1 MEHCR
6 FAAPLSSEAYARCFA
21 SFKQISNE
29 WEAMLR
35 WLRDELPARLSPQ
48 ETLRVLS
55 VGSGTGDFDFQLL
68 EVLRQKYAAIE
79 YVTIEPNPLECRELE
94 KRIASHTESQVRFE
108 ICPVTFE
115 AFATRKRFDLI
126 HLTHCLYYIPDHERA
141 IRACLELLTDHGRA
155 LIFHQTSKGINQ
167 IQHILMKRVKG
178 AEAEMFSSKEIERIL
193 RNLGITYQL
202 DTIDSFLDVTSCF
215 EAASETGEDLWC
227 FFLECDV
234 RPLLPVIRGEI
245 VNYLEGLCLEEEG
258 CKLLYHPVAVF
269 SLAK

>member
-35 WLRDELPARLSPQ
+35 WLREELLERLSPQ
-48 ETLRVLS
+48 EPLRVLS
-55 VGSGTGDFDFQLL
+55 VGSGTGDFDFRLL
-68 EVLRQKYAAIE
+68 EVLRRKYTAIE

-94 KRIASHTESQVRFE
+94 QRIVSHPESRVHFE
-108 ICPVTFE
+108 VCPVTFE
-115 AFATRKRFDLI
+115 AFTTRKRFDLI

-155 LIFHQTSKGINQ
+155 LIFQNTPKGINQ
-167 IQHILMKRVKG
+167 IQHTFMKRVKG

-193 RNLGITYQL
+193 RDLGITYQL
-202 DTIDSFLDVTSCF
+202 DIIDSFLDVTPCF
-215 EAASETGEDLWC
+215 QAASETGEDLWC

-234 RPLLPVIRGEI
+234 RPLLPEIRGEI
-245 VNYLEGLCLEEEG
+245 VNYLEGLCLEEGG
-258 CKLLYHPVAVF
+258 CKLLYNPVAVF
-269 SLAK
+269 SLFK